1 VPFTVAGI
9 ILKVPVEQQCQKHWE
24 FKRDSISTWF
34 IDEGL
39 KFYVTD
45 FNFLVLEVEVHGLI
59 AVVTK
64 NPCIVHSKN
73 NLGVCNTEVT
83 Y

>member
-24 FKRDSISTWF
+24 FKRDSISAWF

-39 KFYVTD
+39 KFY
-45 FNFLVLEVEVHGLI
+45 LSQILI
-59 AVVTK
+59 FWCLK
-64 NPCIVHSKN
+64 LKFMD
-73 NLGVCNTEVT
+73 LLWW
-83 Y
+83 